1 MIRLSLRL
9 VMQPPGPAWTTSEA
23 SRRSHLLRH
32 SLRVDAPDIDIRET
46 YSLYSLPVSRR
57 TLCHFDIV
65 RLVRAPSRAR
75 HTEANFYS
83 SRSEDSFPLRF
94 ADDSPDSPLEGAG
107 FELLKSPRLHQ
118 QIDDLDKV
126 KPRFA

>member
-1 MIRLSLRL
+1 M
-9 VMQPPGPAWTTSEA
+9 
-23 SRRSHLLRH
+23 
-32 SLRVDAPDIDIRET
+32 
-46 YSLYSLPVSRR
+46 
-57 TLCHFDIV
+57 
-65 RLVRAPSRAR
+65 RAPSRAR

>member
-1 MIRLSLRL
+1 MCEGYRRRISIEKRRL
-9 VMQPPGPAWTTSEA
+9 
-23 SRRSHLLRH
+23 
-32 SLRVDAPDIDIRET
+32 
-46 YSLYSLPVSRR
+46 
-57 TLCHFDIV
+57 
-65 RLVRAPSRAR
+65 
-75 HTEANFYS
+75 
-83 SRSEDSFPLRF
+83 FPLRF